1 MTLSPYNSNPSSDS
15 DESNPYQT
23 PPTPTTAATSMKW
36 PVTLVIAICIWPL
49 LTFKIFFSG
58 IMLRTWA
65 LEFGMPLSGFSQ
77 VLIHPMMPL
86 FILTATISILIS
98 SFSLKKPSQRRKLG
112 HIACVL
118 GLIVLASAI
127 VGLIAPMVQLAV
139 NLR

>member
-1 MTLSPYNSNPSSDS
+1 
-15 DESNPYQT
+15 
-23 PPTPTTAATSMKW
+23 
-36 PVTLVIAICIWPL
+36 
-49 LTFKIFFSG
+49 
-58 IMLRTWA
+58 
-65 LEFGMPLSGFSQ
+65 MPLSGFSQ

-86 FILTATISILIS
+86 FILTATVSILIS

-139 NLR
+139 NLM